1 LSGQRS
7 LRQGSGGEAHFVV
20 GAARPSQFPASQSAE
35 VAFAGRSNVGKSSLL
50 NRLVRRRALARV
62 SKTPGRT
69 QQINFFAVGET
80 LMLVDLPGYGFA
92 RVPVAVQATWRRL
105 VERYLTSRQQ
115 LRGVVVIVDVRRGVQ
130 DEDRRL
136 LDFLRAHEVPVVLVA
151 TKIDKLGRGARTR
164 QLALMAADQPGRKIV
179 AFSALSGDG
188 VEALWAAVR
197 KLGGGS

>member
-1 LSGQRS
+1 L
-7 LRQGSGGEAHFVV
+7 LL
-20 GAARPSQFPASQSAE
+20 
-35 VAFAGRSNVGKSSLL
+35 VA
-50 NRLVRRRALARV
+50 
-62 SKTPGRT
+62 
-69 QQINFFAVGET
+69 
-80 LMLVDLPGYGFA
+80 LPGFGSA

-105 VERYLTSRQQ
+105 VERFLTSRQQ
-115 LRGVVVIVDVRRGVQ
+115 LRGVVLIVDVRRGVQ

-197 KLGGGS
+197 KLGGGA